1 MSPHFDLSPLLLQ
14 GFVLDS
20 TANERAWEIILQ
32 GGFFM
37 WCIMACSFVALA
49 IGIHR
54 LLALRWSV
62 VVPPPAV
69 AVVERIDQALQK
81 RAGFQAVRQWFAEED
96 SPLGRIA
103 QAALSPE
110 HYTPESS
117 TQAVE
122 SVAREEM
129 VRLQTGIAAL
139 DVIITISPMLGLLGT
154 VSGLVTVF
162 GTLGASQDLSDPSVI
177 AAGIAEAL
185 YTTIAGLAVAI
196 VAVIVHRY
204 LDKRIE
210 SLSVR
215 LEILVGQ
222 LITAWHRW
230 GGPAAVN
237 GPLPEMGPGD
247 HWDPQE
253 ASGAPDSPAA

>member
-1 MSPHFDLSPLLLQ
+1 MSAPGRSSSRAAFSCGASWPAPLWPWRSESTVCLPSAGPWWCHRPPLLWWNASIRPCKNGPDFRPSANGLPRRTPSRPDRPSSPVSRALHSR
-14 GFVLDS
+14 VLDS
-20 TANERAWEIILQ
+20 
-32 GGFFM
+32 
-37 WCIMACSFVALA
+37 
-49 IGIHR
+49 
-54 LLALRWSV
+54 
-62 VVPPPAV
+62 
-69 AVVERIDQALQK
+69 
-81 RAGFQAVRQWFAEED
+81 
-96 SPLGRIA
+96 
-103 QAALSPE
+103 
-110 HYTPESS
+110 
-117 TQAVE
+117 AVE

-215 LEILVGQ
+215 LEILAGQ